1 MQNKIL
7 NTINKDE
14 TLEVRLYSA
23 IKTELYF
30 QTNSSFSTNKKKK
43 TIDIKNHNEVLDM
56 KCFLIF

>member
-23 IKTELYF
+23 IKIELYF
-30 QTNSSFSTNKKKK
+30 QTNSSFSTNKKK
-43 TIDIKNHNEVLDM
+43 TIDIKNHNEVIDM